1 MSKLYTSL
9 AKVYHEIYQSLF
21 NYDEEFAF
29 YDTHLKANNVKSVVE
44 IGCGTGNMAK
54 RLVAANYA
62 YIGIDLFQEMLDI
75 AKENAPNIIFKQGD
89 ARNFNL
95 SETSDCVLITGR
107 SISYL
112 TTNQDVLKTLDCI
125 NKCLK
130 PNGILMF
137 DAIDA
142 AQLFLNFKEENKD
155 ELIASFG
162 DNHYKRNSESKPNME
177 SGWTWDW
184 SSVYFKLDKKQHYQE
199 IGQDFSTLR
208 AFTKDEIS
216 LFLSLLGFEMLEIL
230 PKKSYAW
237 NDNFFIAK
245 KK

>member
-1 MSKLYTSL
+1 MSKLYTNL

-29 YDTHLKANNVKSVVE
+29 YDEQLKINKVKSVVE
-44 IGCGTGNMAK
+44 IGCGTGNLAK
-54 RLVAANYA
+54 RLVAADYD
-62 YIGIDLFQEMLDI
+62 YVGIDLFQEMLDI
-75 AKENAPNIIFKQGD
+75 AVENAPNITFIQGD
-89 ARNFNL
+89 VRKFRL
-95 SETSDCVLITGR
+95 PETSDCVLITGR

-112 TTNQDVLKTLDCI
+112 TSNQDILQAFDCI

-155 ELIASFG
+155 ELVASFG

-177 SGWTWDW
+177 TGWTWDW
-184 SSVYFKLDKKQHYQE
+184 TSVYYKLDKKQQYQE

-208 AFTKDEIS
+208 AFTKDEVR
-216 LFLSLLGFEMLEIL
+216 LFLSLSGFEMLEIL

-237 NDNFFIAK
+237 NDNFFIARK
-245 KK
+245 I

>member
-9 AKVYHEIYQSLF
+9 AHVYHEIYQTLF

-29 YDTHLKANNVKSVVE
+29 FDKQLMINHVKSVIE
-44 IGCGTGNMAK
+44 IGCGTGNLAK
-54 RLVAANYA
+54 RLVEANYS
-62 YIGIDLFQEMLDI
+62 YVGIDLFQEMLDI
-75 AKENAPNIIFKQGD
+75 AIENAPNITFKQGD
-89 ARNFNL
+89 VRNFTL
-95 SETSDCVLITGR
+95 PETSDCVLITGR

-112 TTNQDVLKTLDCI
+112 TKNQDVLLALDCI
-125 NKCLK
+125 NQCLK

-155 ELIASFG
+155 ELLVSFG
-162 DNHYKRNSESKPNME
+162 DNYYKRNSESKPNME
-177 SGWTWDW
+177 TGWTWDW
-184 SSVYFKLDKKQHYQE
+184 SSVYHKLDKKQKYQE

-208 AFTKDEIS
+208 AFTKDEVR
-216 LFLSLLGFEMLEIL
+216 LFLSLSGFELLEVL

-237 NDNFFIAK
+237 NDNFFIARK
-245 KK
+245 K